1 MSSHIG
7 WAPPGLSNVGSYQVA
22 GQPYV
27 SGHGAH
33 PPLHEEEYQFPYVT
47 KNITVVNKADYTIRI
62 HFNSTSSG
70 PVVSGLHYVELGVDG
85 ASFTFNAKCKQIF
98 VSAPAN
104 GGNNAV
110 YRVIAELTGIDRMSM
125 YDLTGSGLTEH
136 LV

>member
-27 SGHGAH
+27 SGNTAH
-33 PPLHEEEYQFPYVT
+33 PPLHEEQYQFPYVT
-47 KNITVVNKADYTIRI
+47 KNITVVNHADYIIRI

-70 PVVSGLHYVELGVDG
+70 PVISGQHYVELNREDQ
-85 ASFTFNAKCKQIF
+85 SFTFNAKCKQIF
-98 VSAPAN
+98 ISATAN
-104 GGNNAV
+104 GGNDAS
-110 YRVIAELTGIDRMSM
+110 YRVVAELTGIERGSM